1 MPDAETRTS
10 AQRRFDSSWAR
21 DRFIDALVTQIEP
34 RLLAIRRE
42 LHQHPELSNR
52 EVRTARCILYRL
64 QELGIPDIRTNVAH
78 HGIVATI
85 HGARPGRVVGI
96 RADMDALPIDE
107 PPGLPFASTTPG
119 VMHACGHDVHMT
131 VALGTAEVLYRL
143 RQHLAGTVKLLFQ
156 PAEEGPPPGEEG
168 GAKQMI
174 AEGALDAPRP
184 EAIFALHCYPPLEAG
199 QLGYNPGVMMSS
211 CDRFTITIQGKM
223 AHGAYP
229 HRGVDAIVVAS
240 TVVMLLQTIR
250 SRMIDA
256 QQPMVLTVGTVQGGR
271 RYNIVADEV
280 VLQGTVRA
288 FDEKVRSE
296 TEALIHRL
304 VSNAVAGSGA
314 TCDIRYERL
323 VPPLVNDSALV
334 ERMLPTLRRVV
345 GRKQVVEHAP
355 RMGAE
360 DFAYFAR
367 EIPAMFYSL
376 GVSNRAAGLD
386 GDIHTPQFVVD
397 ETCIGVG
404 VRAMTALVFDFLET

>member
-1 MPDAETRTS
+1 MPDAETV
-10 AQRRFDSSWAR
+10 SSSYRLFESPQAR
-21 DRFIDALVTQIEP
+21 DRFIAELVAQLEP
-34 RLLAIRRE
+34 RLIAVRRE

-52 EVRTARCILYRL
+52 EVRTARFIAHRL
-64 QELGIPDIRTNVAH
+64 RELGLTDVRTNIAH
-78 HGIVATI
+78 HGVVAVV
-85 HGARPGRVVGI
+85 HGARPGKVVGV

-107 PPGLPFASTTPG
+107 PPGLPFASVAPG

-131 VALGTAEVLYRL
+131 VALGAAEVLQRL
-143 RQHLAGTVKLLFQ
+143 RRHFSGTVKFFFQ

-168 GAKQMI
+168 GAKLMI

-184 EAIFALHCYPPLEAG
+184 EAMFALHCYPPLEAG
-199 QLGYNPGVMMSS
+199 QVGYSPGVMMSS
-211 CDRFTITIQGKM
+211 CDRFTVTIRGKM

-240 TVVMLLQTIR
+240 AVVMMLQTIR

-256 QQPMVLTVGTVQGGR
+256 QQPMVLTVGKMQGGR

-280 VLQGTVRA
+280 TLEGTVRA
-288 FDEKVRSE
+288 FDETVRAE
-296 TEALIHRL
+296 TETLIHQI
-304 VSNAVAGSGA
+304 VSNAVTGSGA

-323 VPPLVNDSALV
+323 VPPLVNNGALV
-334 ERMLPTLRRVV
+334 GRMLPTLRRVV
-345 GRKQVVEHAP
+345 GDEQVVEHAP

-367 EIPAMFYSL
+367 ETPAMFYSL
-376 GVSNRAAGLD
+376 GVSNRAAGVG
-386 GDIHTPQFVVD
+386 GDIHTPQFMVD

-404 VRAMTALVFDFLET
+404 VRAMTALALDFLAT